1 MYIIESI
8 AQVQYDWSCTS
19 NLICVAV
26 NNGKNEGKK
35 ESYQNQLSKE
45 YQTLPAK
52 KKTPKKTPNKQTKK
66 PKETFKTI
74 ETDFWI
80 LF

>member
-1 MYIIESI
+1 MNIIENI

-26 NNGKNEGKK
+26 KNGKNDGKK
-35 ESYQNQLSKE
+35 ESYQNSLVKNTKHCQ
-45 YQTLPAK
+45 Q